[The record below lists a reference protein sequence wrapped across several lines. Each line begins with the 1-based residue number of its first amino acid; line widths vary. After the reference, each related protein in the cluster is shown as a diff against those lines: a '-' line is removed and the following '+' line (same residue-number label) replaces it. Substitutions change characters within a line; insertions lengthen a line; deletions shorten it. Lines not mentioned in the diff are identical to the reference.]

1 MSFRILNVSGSPNR
15 TEMKWRTFP
24 FLCLWKRGGA
34 CATEVHRLMCV
45 LSQSSIIFKHDFLST
60 QIKIT
65 TVNQQRKQ
73 PLQETAFQTHY
84 SRNSEKKQTKK
95 KTRNKA
101 NTEFLTCHI
110 VPWASFLSQK
120 ATYVTRFVVIKITDV
135 SSGCQRVNQAK
146 RKKGRKTRKP
156 RDIITSPDHAHM
168 TPAASQKTVEHTR
181 TRLRARCQTKH
192 KAGGRLEPKR

>member
-1 MSFRILNVSGSPNR
+1 M
-15 TEMKWRTFP
+15 FP
-24 FLCLWKRGGA
+24 FLCLWKQGGT
-34 CATEVHRLMCV
+34 CATEVHRLMRV

-84 SRNSEKKQTKK
+84 SRNSGKK

-135 SSGCQRVNQAK
+135 SSGCQQINQTK
-146 RKKGRKTRKP
+146 RKKRGRKTRKP

-181 TRLRARCQTKH
+181 TRPRARCQTKH
-192 KAGGRLEPKR
+192 KAGGRPEPKR